1 VQPGEIV
8 ALGRNHPDSGPEGT
22 PRGMGSVLEGP
33 RRGGWTARRTIPI
46 TMVSATRSGQPPATV
61 NQEIR
66 FCRSPDGTRL
76 AYAVHGSGPPL
87 VVASCWLSHLQ
98 HDWQSPVWRHFL
110 DELGEIATV
119 IRYDERGFG
128 LSDWQ
133 VSDFSIEA
141 RRADLETV
149 VESLGLERF
158 ALLGMSG
165 GSAVAM
171 AYAIAHPDRI
181 TRLILYGTVCGE
193 PVVRDDDARAVEDTY
208 RSMIRVGWAKD
219 DPAFRRVFT
228 TQFIPDA
235 TEEQMRWFDDLQ
247 RMSTSAENAV
257 ASRIARQ
264 AVDIAAELPRIT
276 APTLILQA
284 IGDRSMSF
292 DNAVSVSGAIPGA
305 RLVAMDSRNH
315 ILLADEPA
323 WTTFIQEVTAFLEPD
338 RRRWASDDPP
348 TEALS
353 PRERDVLR
361 LCADGKTNDEIAT
374 ELTLS
379 PRTVERHLSNV
390 YLKLGLTGSAARTA
404 AVARFL
410 RDS

>member
-1 VQPGEIV
+1 
-8 ALGRNHPDSGPEGT
+8 
-22 PRGMGSVLEGP
+22 
-33 RRGGWTARRTIPI
+33 
-46 TMVSATRSGQPPATV
+46 MVSATRSGQPPATV

-66 FCRSPDGTRL
+66 FCRSPDGTRI

-110 DELGEIATV
+110 DELGAIATV

-128 LSDWQ
+128 LSDWD
-133 VSDFSIEA
+133 VTDFSIEA
-141 RRADLETV
+141 RQADLEAV
-149 VESLGLERF
+149 VASVGLERF

-171 AYAIAHPDRI
+171 AYAIAHPERL

-193 PVVRDDDARAVEDTY
+193 PVFRDSDALAEEETY
-208 RSMIRVGWAKD
+208 RSMIRVGWARD
-219 DPAFRRVFT
+219 DPVFRRVFT
-228 TQFIPDA
+228 THFIPDA

-247 RMSTSAENAV
+247 RMSTSPENAV
-257 ASRIARQ
+257 TSRIARQ
-264 AVDIAAELPRIT
+264 EVDIVADLPRIT

-284 IGDRSMSF
+284 IGDRSTTF
-292 DNAVSVSGAIPGA
+292 DNAVSVSGLIPGA

-323 WTTFIQEVTAFLEPD
+323 WATFMTEVRAFVEPD
-338 RRRWASDDPP
+338 RHRWASDDPS
-348 TEALS
+348 TDSLS

-361 LCADGKTNDEIAT
+361 LCAEGRTNDEIAT
-374 ELTLS
+374 ALTLS